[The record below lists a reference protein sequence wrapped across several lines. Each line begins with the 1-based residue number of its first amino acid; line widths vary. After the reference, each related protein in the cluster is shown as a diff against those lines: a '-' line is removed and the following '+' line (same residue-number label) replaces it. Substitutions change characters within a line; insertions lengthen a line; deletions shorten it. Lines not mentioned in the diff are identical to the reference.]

1 MAKIATKKTTKTATK
16 PKTTRTV
23 ARAVKAK
30 PSEKSNELKPFS
42 FIGGDTKYVGP
53 EPSWEIQPKKEE
65 RFSKLARAFTW
76 YNGYFKQKEA
86 KEMMIHW
93 LTLNKRPNDI
103 KVVKSIPDGEIS
115 VTQCWLA
122 RMNLMGLEL
131 TDHEKSSIEN
141 TIESMRVSKRKPV
154 TDIDDEDKK
163 PTIQDR
169 LLEKVKEA
177 ASEIDAMYETF
188 IKSGCKMTADIKP
201 INVMRS
207 MNVSPQHTSYISDI
221 WQKDLN
227 EVKLAYSGDD
237 EYVTESYSGYT
248 KIQLRNIIKFIEQVL
263 SDCLSYLQVKKT
275 ERKPRAKKAVS
286 PERLAVK
293 IKYLRDVP
301 ELKIKSE
308 APAKIVAAQEA
319 WLYDNAKRKLIYV
332 AADFNAGSLTIKGS
346 SIVGFDASKTVQKTI
361 RKPQEIIGKF
371 TKEGKPALRKLFKE
385 IKSTETKW
393 SGRSNENLVIL
404 RVW

>member
-1 MAKIATKKTTKTATK
+1 
-16 PKTTRTV
+16 
-23 ARAVKAK
+23 
-30 PSEKSNELKPFS
+30 
-42 FIGGDTKYVGP
+42 
-53 EPSWEIQPKKEE
+53 
-65 RFSKLARAFTW
+65 
-76 YNGYFKQKEA
+76 
-86 KEMMIHW
+86 
-93 LTLNKRPNDI
+93 
-103 KVVKSIPDGEIS
+103 
-115 VTQCWLA
+115 
-122 RMNLMGLEL
+122 
-131 TDHEKSSIEN
+131 
-141 TIESMRVSKRKPV
+141 
-154 TDIDDEDKK
+154 
-163 PTIQDR
+163 
-169 LLEKVKEA
+169 
-177 ASEIDAMYETF
+177 MYDTF

-237 EYVTESYSGYT
+237 EYVIESYSGYT

-293 IKYLRDVP
+293 FKYLRDIP

-319 WLYDNAKRKLIYV
+319 WLYDHAKRKLIYV